1 MSTIESNGSHL
12 HNAVST
18 SASGRFGGGGLLR
31 SILRENSLFS
41 VTSGAV
47 SALASGWLDGRLGI
61 DAWILVGVGVGLVVY
76 GVFVFLSVRDD
87 RKLSAIGRM
96 AVGGDIAWVVLSL
109 VLIASGALTPTGNIA
124 TAVLA
129 GVVAIFAAGQ
139 YIGLK
144 RLAGAA

>member
-18 SASGRFGGGGLLR
+18 GASGRFGGGGLLR

-41 VTSGAV
+41 VASGAV
-47 SALASGWLDGRLGI
+47 SALASGWLDDRLGI
-61 DAWILVGVGVGLVVY
+61 DSWILVALGVGLVAY
-76 GVFVFLSVRDD
+76 GVFIFLSVRDGH
-87 RKLSAIGRM
+87 KLAATGRM
-96 AVGGDIAWVVLSL
+96 AVGGDIAWVLLSL
-109 VLIASGALTPTGNIA
+109 VLIASGALTQTGNIVA
-124 TAVLA
+124 AVLA